1 MKTLTM
7 LALAALTAAVT
18 DTPAAARDIIPDTC
32 TYTNPILHADYS
44 DPDAIRVGG
53 DYWMTASVQPRA
65 RPADPAFGR
74 PGALEDSQCSPAQ
87 DES

>member
-7 LALAALTAAVT
+7 LALAAMTAAAT
-18 DTPAAARDIIPDTC
+18 YTPAGARDIIPDTC

-53 DYWMTASVQPRA
+53 DYWMTASSFNHVPGLQILHS
-65 RPADPAFGR
+65 ADR
-74 PGALEDSQCSPAQ
+74 
-87 DES
+87 

>member
-53 DYWMTASVQPRA
+53 DYWMTASSFNHVPGLQILHS
-65 RPADPAFGR
+65 ADL
-74 PGALEDSQCSPAQ
+74 ALEDSQCRPAQ
-87 DES
+87 DEP

>member
-44 DPDAIRVGG
+44 DPD
-53 DYWMTASVQPRA
+53 P
-65 RPADPAFGR
+65 
-74 PGALEDSQCSPAQ
+74 
-87 DES
+87 

>member
-7 LALAALTAAVT
+7 LALAAMTAAVT
-18 DTPAAARDIIPDTC
+18 DTPAGARDIIPDTC

-53 DYWMTASVQPRA
+53 DYWMTASSTCQACRSCI
-65 RPADPAFGR
+65 RPTWCTGR
-74 PGALEDSQCSPAQ
+74 
-87 DES
+87 